1 MAKKTG
7 MLQVEVVTRTERM
20 WHGLASSVIVPSV
33 DGDLG
38 ILVDRAPILA
48 VLRPGNVVLETEN
61 DGHQEIEV
69 SAGFASVD
77 SNFVTIVVDSGDF
90 ITGK

>member
-1 MAKKTG
+1 MANDAR
-7 MLQVEVVTRTERM
+7 MLQVEVVTRTERL
-20 WHGLASSVIVPSV
+20 WHGLASSVIVPSI

-38 ILVDRAPILA
+38 ILVNRAPILA
-48 VLRPGNVVLETEN
+48 VLRPGTVVLDTADEGN
-61 DGHQEIEV
+61 REIEV

-90 ITGK
+90 TRQ